1 MASST
6 TFVAVYRGATIGEAH
21 LLAVSTDPD
30 LVGDVVRRLLSV
42 DRQDFA
48 DPAVMALEDGRRDAL
63 EASMPKAGGAS
74 NSQVPP
80 TAAK

>member
-30 LVGDVVRRLLSV
+30 LVRQVVTRLLEA
-42 DRQDFA
+42 RREMAA
-48 DPAVMALEDGRRDAL
+48 DPAVRALEHGRREAL
-63 EASMPKAGGAS
+63 EAALPEHDDPSSARVSPGAS
-74 NSQVPP
+74 R
-80 TAAK
+80 